1 MTSFVGSDTD
11 SIIGSVTLPTIKVA
25 ILERVGSEGLE
36 PPTLMV

>member
-1 MTSFVGSDTD
+1 MASFGGSDTA
-11 SIIGSVTLPTIKVA
+11 SIIGFAILPTIKVA